1 MRGKGGGSGEF
12 WKIMRGNYRWGEL
25 DQLMGLKD
33 RIPVFYV
40 LLCIV
45 CWTSEQLQVGE
56 GGEEKTLWNLKWKNC
71 NFIIFYRRR
80 LLN

>member
-1 MRGKGGGSGEF
+1 MSGKEGGSGEF
-12 WKIMRGNYRWGEL
+12 WKIMRGNYRRGEL

-45 CWTSEQLQVGE
+45 CWTSEQLQVGWE
-56 GGEEKTLWNLKWKNC
+56 GK
-71 NFIIFYRRR
+71 RRHFGI
-80 LLN
+80 